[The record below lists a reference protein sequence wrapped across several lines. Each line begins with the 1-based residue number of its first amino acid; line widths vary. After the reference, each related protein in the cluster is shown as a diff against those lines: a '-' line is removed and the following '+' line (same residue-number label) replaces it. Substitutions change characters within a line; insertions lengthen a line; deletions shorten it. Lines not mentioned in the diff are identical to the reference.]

1 MTSYYVWFAAA
12 VVLVIAEMAT
22 GTFYLLMIACG
33 VAAGG
38 VAALLGVAEPL
49 QTIVAALVAILA
61 IALLRR
67 SRYGK
72 LRRRDAASNPDVNLD
87 IGQEVEVPA
96 WDDSRRARVPYRGA
110 DWTVELAPGGEPTP
124 GRYRIV
130 EIRGATLIVARRY
143 TA

>member
-1 MTSYYVWFAAA
+1 MTSYYLWFAVA
-12 VVLVIAEMAT
+12 VVLVIAELAT
-22 GTFYLLMIACG
+22 GTFYLLMIALG

-38 VAALLGVAEPL
+38 VAALLGADEPIQTVA
-49 QTIVAALVAILA
+49 AALVAIIGIL
-61 IALLRR
+61 LLRR
-67 SRYGK
+67 TRFGK

-87 IGQEVEVPA
+87 IGQELEVPA

-110 DWTVELAPGGEPTP
+110 DWTVELAPGAETKP

-130 EIRGATLIVARRY
+130 EVRGATLIVARHY

>member
-1 MTSYYVWFAAA
+1 MTSYYLWFAAA

-87 IGQEVEVPA
+87 IGQEVEVPG

-110 DWTVELAPGGEPTP
+110 DWTVELAPGSEPTP

-130 EIRGATLIVARRY
+130 EVRGATLIVARRY

>member
-1 MTSYYVWFAAA
+1 MTSYYLWFAAA

-38 VAALLGVAEPL
+38 VAALLGVEEPL
-49 QTIVAALVAILA
+49 QTIVAAVVAILA
-61 IALLRR
+61 ILLLRR
-67 SRYGK
+67 SRFGK

-110 DWTVELAPGGEPTP
+110 DWTVELAPGSEPKP

-130 EIRGATLIVARRY
+130 EVRGATLIVARHY